1 MAITN
6 YSDVEVK
13 GMISSTKQ
21 GRLVGVSSTAI
32 TAGDTATGYSAG
44 DVIMYNS
51 TFYTVVSGKWQVTS
65 LGNAQ
70 SITVDSALSTSS
82 TNPVQNKVIAELVPS
97 AASSSNQLADK
108 NWVNSSISTN
118 TANFK
123 GTFDVVSD
131 LNLTTSATTSQVA
144 TALASKISGA
154 TNNDYCFV
162 SYDLS
167 TDPGNVDKYERY
179 KYNGSAWAYEY
190 TLNNS
195 SFTADQWAA
204 INSGITS
211 NLTTTLSTNASVWSA
226 KQNQV
231 VGGTGISIAN
241 DNKTINHTNS
251 VTAQTSS
258 YLGSATAA
266 LEIKYDGQGHIT
278 GATTTTMYPPTTAGT
293 NGQVWVS
300 QGSGVGKWV
309 DQSTL
314 SVGSASSATS
324 ATSATSAGSATNAS
338 YSAAIGTSSS
348 HPQIGSA
355 TQPVYVSSA
364 GTVTAGTALSDG
376 AYKAMGSVSSGNTG
390 LVTGGD
396 IFTALAGVC
405 HSGTISVPAAG
416 GTVTDSTNL
425 SGLTS
430 TSKVIVGPASSS
442 KDVYAAAG
450 CFCTAQ
456 GTNSLTFT
464 VANTASAAMSVNVIW
479 FD

>member
-13 GMISSTKQ
+13 GTISSTKQ

-32 TAGDTATGYSAG
+32 AAGDSATGYNAG

-65 LGNAQ
+65 LGNTQ

-82 TNPVQNKVIAELVPS
+82 TNPVQNKVIAELIPS
-97 AASSSNQLADK
+97 AATSSNQLADK

-131 LNLTTSATTSQVA
+131 LGLTTSASTSQVA

-211 NLTTTLSTNASVWSA
+211 TLVNTLSTNASTWSG
-226 KQNQV
+226 KQNQI
-231 VGGTGISIAN
+231 VGGTGISIAT

-278 GATTTTMYPPTTAGT
+278 GATTTAMYPPTTAGT
-293 NGQVWVS
+293 NGQVWKS
-300 QGSGVGKWV
+300 QGSGVGTWA
-309 DQSTL
+309 DQADL
-314 SVGSASSATS
+314 SVGSATTATKL
-324 ATSATSAGSATNAS
+324 
-338 YSAAIGTSSS
+338 GTSNV
-348 HPQIGSA
+348 GNA
-355 TQPVYVSSA
+355 TTPMYLAA
-364 GTVTAGTALSDG
+364 GVPTAGTALSDG
-376 AYKAMGSVSSGNTG
+376 AYKAMGSVASGNTG

-396 IFTALAGVC
+396 IYTALQ
-405 HSGTISVPAAG
+405 TAG
-416 GTVTDSTNL
+416 GLQITAENGYYTLADGNNVTLTNN
-425 SGLTS
+425 TS
-430 TSKVIVGPASSS
+430 YWT
-442 KDVYAAAG
+442 
-450 CFCTAQ
+450 
-456 GTNSLTFT
+456 
-464 VANTASAAMSVNVIW
+464 MSW
-479 FD
+479 S